1 MEQFGMLNP
10 QTQQLTVGIGG
21 AVILALQLTAVV
33 GLWLQRRKVRNLD
46 GRVAHLA
53 AAMALLTDTL
63 EGGLHD
69 VAREVSRL
77 GTQPSA
83 APVVPRNRTAAQRRV
98 RGAAKRGRS
107 VRDVERLRGGGRGCR
122 PGSLDPSIRRS
133 RTMDASAP
141 APPGAAP
148 SLLVDPRP
156 CRGCGGESA

>member
-1 MEQFGMLNP
+1 VEQFGMLNP
-10 QTQQLTVGIGG
+10 QMQQL
-21 AVILALQLTAVV
+21 VV
-33 GLWLQRRKVRNLD
+33 GVGGGVMLLLQVTGLVVMWLQRRKVRNLD
-46 GRVAHLA
+46 GRVAHLS

-107 VRDVERLRGGGRGCR
+107 VRDIAAAEQMSEGEVRLMLQASSRE
-122 PGSLDPSIRRS
+122 LKEPSNHAEMR
-133 RTMDASAP
+133 
-141 APPGAAP
+141 
-148 SLLVDPRP
+148 
-156 CRGCGGESA
+156 

>member
-1 MEQFGMLNP
+1 MLNP

-46 GRVAHLA
+46 GRVAHLS

-107 VRDVERLRGGGRGCR
+107 VRDIAAAEQMSEGEVRLMLQASSRE
-122 PGSLDPSIRRS
+122 LKEPSNHAEMR
-133 RTMDASAP
+133 
-141 APPGAAP
+141 
-148 SLLVDPRP
+148 
-156 CRGCGGESA
+156 

>member
-1 MEQFGMLNP
+1 MLNP

-69 VAREVSRL
+69 VAREVSRM

-107 VRDVERLRGGGRGCR
+107 VRDIAAAEQMSEGEVRLMLQASSRE
-122 PGSLDPSIRRS
+122 LKEPSNHAEMR
-133 RTMDASAP
+133 
-141 APPGAAP
+141 
-148 SLLVDPRP
+148 
-156 CRGCGGESA
+156 